1 MGVYLIDLCN
11 NVFIGIIKGVLKIY
25 YLSSE
30 KIDCELVVFV
40 ILYLC
45 VFVVIL
51 GN

>member
-40 ILYLC
+40 ILYIFIFFC
-45 VFVVIL
+45 VYL
-51 GN
+51 